1 MIQTN
6 TLRSEATDGHS
17 YNCEGGTM
25 GMGKNHKTRQTIS
38 SKSISHDFSKLCSSN
53 IAFTAI
59 KMQGSGAV
67 RHSTTAD

>member
-1 MIQTN
+1 
-6 TLRSEATDGHS
+6 
-17 YNCEGGTM
+17 M
-25 GMGKNHKTRQTIS
+25 GMGKNKKTRQTIS
-38 SKSISHDFSKLCSSN
+38 SKISHDFSKLCTSD